1 MSAPKANHG
10 LSKDAHDELRFHV
23 DGLAFVIHLALM
35 EHPTAGD
42 ERWGS
47 EAYSH
52 YVAVLDCL
60 RRAVAK

>member
-1 MSAPKANHG
+1 MSSKASPG

-23 DGLAFVIHLALM
+23 DGLAFIVHLATM

-47 EAYSH
+47 DAYSH
-52 YVAVLDCL
+52 YVAALDCL
-60 RRAVAK
+60 RRAGAK